1 MTQTTILI
9 LNEYDFIIG
18 RIRYLKMNFGSSV
31 NISHVPSKS
40 WQWYN
45 IHFNYLTVISIL
57 FRTEMVKNLKF
68 NKPRICCKI
77 L

>member
-40 WQWYN
+40 
-45 IHFNYLTVISIL
+45 
-57 FRTEMVKNLKF
+57 
-68 NKPRICCKI
+68 
-77 L
+77 